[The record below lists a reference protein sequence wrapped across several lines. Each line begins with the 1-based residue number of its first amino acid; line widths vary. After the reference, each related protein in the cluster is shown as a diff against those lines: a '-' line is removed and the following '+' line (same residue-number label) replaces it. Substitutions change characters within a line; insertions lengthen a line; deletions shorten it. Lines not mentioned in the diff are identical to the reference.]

1 MSTFELV
8 LQDAR
13 RRECFSDLATFAGTD
28 ASGSFSIWPR
38 HEWFLTVLGL
48 GLARFRFAGQEG
60 WHYLALPGGL
70 LEFRDN
76 RLLISC
82 RRYLL
87 GDDCNRLD
95 ADLRAQL
102 AAEEATLRSLRHNLL
117 RMEDEVLWQLFA
129 LDSGRE
135 KRR

>member
-13 RRECFSDLATFAGTD
+13 HRESFSGLAAFAGTD

-38 HEWFLTVLGL
+38 HAWFMTVLGL

-60 WHYLALPGGL
+60 WRYLALPGGL

-76 RLLISC
+76 RLLVSC

-87 GDDCNRLD
+87 GDDCDRLE

-102 AAEEATLRSLRHNLL
+102 AAEETDLCSLRRNLL
-117 RMEDEVLWQLFA
+117 RMEDEVLGQLFA
-129 LDSGRE
+129 LDRGVD